1 MNTGCVVGNPYLG
14 IISGL
19 PMMRPEFCSV
29 GRSRFIELDC
39 RVTVA
44 WNPYLPLVFAAIG
57 VDSVLVTL

>member
-1 MNTGCVVGNPYLG
+1 
-14 IISGL
+14 
-19 PMMRPEFCSV
+19 MMRPEFCSV

-44 WNPYLPLVFAAIG
+44 RNPYLPLVFAAIG